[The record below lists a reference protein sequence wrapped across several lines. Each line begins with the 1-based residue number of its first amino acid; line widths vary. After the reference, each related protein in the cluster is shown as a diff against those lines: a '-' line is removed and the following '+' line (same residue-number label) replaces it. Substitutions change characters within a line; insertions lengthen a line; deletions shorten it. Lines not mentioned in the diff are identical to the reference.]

1 MYSSKLHKN
10 LGKQPLLLS
19 YVIFSCSGRL
29 SFFKA
34 IADTV
39 TNLWFWKAKE
49 ENKGP
54 QFLSLQYVLSVY
66 IIIYLFFIFRMV

>member
-10 LGKQPLLLS
+10 LGKQPLLLF

-49 ENKGP
+49 EIE
-54 QFLSLQYVLSVY
+54 V
-66 IIIYLFFIFRMV
+66 